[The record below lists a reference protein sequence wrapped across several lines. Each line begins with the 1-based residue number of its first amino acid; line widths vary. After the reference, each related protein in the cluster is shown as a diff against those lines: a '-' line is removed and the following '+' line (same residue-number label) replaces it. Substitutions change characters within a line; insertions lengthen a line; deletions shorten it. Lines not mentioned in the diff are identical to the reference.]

1 MSKVKQFIKN
11 ISPLNNRTD
20 MPAFLY
26 VIKVILIF
34 WFCKFGS
41 ELVGEAFAIG
51 IHFACGKNP
60 LEGELFDMEI
70 ITLISYYG
78 YALMI
83 VLILLYWKLFQK
95 KTLSQLGFTKKFGFY
110 FLGAAI
116 GTVLIAVSIASVMLT
131 GTITYNGIFS
141 SIDYRWILLMFGGFI
156 FQGALEEVLCRGIVL
171 SLLKDRV
178 PVPVAITVSTV
189 LFVIPHIGNMADIS
203 ADIAVFAVAGLI
215 LISVI
220 FSLLTLRTKSLWAAC
235 GLHTFWN
242 FILSNILGLNL
253 SGNEGSA
260 AAVFDMRSVGSSV
273 LNGGIYGIE
282 ASAVTA
288 VILFLAAVV
297 FFIAY
302 RSAKTNK
309 TTLPA

>member
-26 VIKVILIF
+26 VIKVILRF

-41 ELVGEAFAIG
+41 ELIGEAFAIG

-60 LEGELFDMEI
+60 LEGELFDMET

-95 KTLSQLGFTKKFGFY
+95 KTLAQLGFTKKFGFY

-141 SIDYRWILLMFGGFI
+141 SIDYRWIALMFGGFI

-178 PVPVAITVSTV
+178 PVPVAIAVSTA
-189 LFVIPHIGNMADIS
+189 LFVIPHIGNMADAG
-203 ADIAVFAVAGLI
+203 ADIVVFAVAGLI

-242 FILSNILGLNL
+242 FILCNILGLNM

-288 VILFLAAVV
+288 VILSLAAVV

-309 TTLPA
+309 TALPA

>member
-1 MSKVKQFIKN
+1 
-11 ISPLNNRTD
+11 
-20 MPAFLY
+20 
-26 VIKVILIF
+26 
-34 WFCKFGS
+34 
-41 ELVGEAFAIG
+41 
-51 IHFACGKNP
+51 
-60 LEGELFDMEI
+60 
-70 ITLISYYG
+70 
-78 YALMI
+78 MI
-83 VLILLYWKLFQK
+83 ALILLYWKLFQK
-95 KTLSQLGFTKKFGFY
+95 KTLAQLGFTKKFGYY

-131 GTITYNGIFS
+131 GTITYNGIFG
-141 SIDYRWILLMFGGFI
+141 SIDFRWIALMFGGFV
-156 FQGALEEVLCRGIVL
+156 FQSALEEVLCRGIAL

-178 PVPVAITVSTV
+178 PVPVAIAVSTA
-189 LFVIPHIGNMADIS
+189 LFVIPHIGNMADAS
-203 ADIAVFAVAGLI
+203 ADIVVFAVAGLI

-260 AAVFDMRSVGSSV
+260 AVFDMRSVGSSV

-288 VILFLAAVV
+288 VILALAAVV

-309 TTLPA
+309 TALPA

>member
-1 MSKVKQFIKN
+1 MNKAKQFIKN
-11 ISPLNNRTD
+11 ISPLNNRTE
-20 MPAFLY
+20 MPVILY
-26 VIKVILIF
+26 VIKVIMIF

-41 ELVGEAFAIG
+41 ELIGEAFAIG

-60 LEGELFDMEI
+60 LEGELFDMQT
-70 ITLISYYG
+70 ITLITYYG

-83 VLILLYWKLFQK
+83 ALILLYWKLFQK
-95 KTLSQLGFTKKFGFY
+95 KTFAQLGFTKNFGHY
-110 FLGAAI
+110 FIGAAI
-116 GTVLIAVSIASVMLT
+116 GTVLITVSIASVMLT
-131 GTITYNGIFS
+131 GTITYNGVFG
-141 SIDYRWILLMFGGFI
+141 SIDYRWIALMFGGFI

-178 PVPVAITVSTV
+178 PVPVAIAVSTA
-189 LFVIPHIGNMADIS
+189 LFVIPHISNMAGAEAGI
-203 ADIAVFAVAGLI
+203 IVFAVAGLI

-242 FILSNILGLNL
+242 FILCNILGLNL

-260 AAVFDMRSVGSSV
+260 AAVFDMRSVGSSI
-273 LNGGIYGIE
+273 LNGGLYGIE

-288 VILFLAAVV
+288 VILTLAAALLY
-297 FFIAY
+297 IA
-302 RSAKTNK
+302 
-309 TTLPA
+309 